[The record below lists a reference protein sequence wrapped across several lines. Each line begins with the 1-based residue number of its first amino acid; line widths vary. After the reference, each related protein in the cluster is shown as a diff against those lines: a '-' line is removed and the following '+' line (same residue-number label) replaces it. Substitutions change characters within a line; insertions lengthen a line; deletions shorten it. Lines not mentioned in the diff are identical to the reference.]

1 MFLTASLMGVSLG
14 SGARSVL
21 SPAAG
26 LRLVFTMRLLS
37 DITFISEMEVAVL
50 SRGRRVN
57 RVVTEGGAGT
67 LGAGAGTLGAEL
79 GPGGWNSG

>member
-1 MFLTASLMGVSLG
+1 MLLTASLMGVSLG

-21 SPAAG
+21 SPAPG

-37 DITFISEMEVAVL
+37 DMTFISEMEVAVL

-57 RVVTEGGAGT
+57 RVVTEGGAGA
-67 LGAGAGTLGAEL
+67 GAGAGTLGAEL